1 MARIADIRQIEVPAR
16 TRDGGT
22 LVAWQQPDAPFAVAR
37 VFTVSAPANAV
48 RGDHAH
54 KRCAQLLV
62 SAAGNIRIDCYD
74 GTERKGFLL
83 DAPNKGL
90 LVPPGI
96 FATETYLGDG
106 ALLMVLCDQPYDET
120 DYLRGEDKFRAWI
133 AAEQN

>member
-22 LVAWQQPDAPFAVAR
+22 LVAWQQPDAPFAIAR
-37 VFTVSAPANAV
+37 VFTVSAPLNAV

-54 KRCAQLLV
+54 KRCTQLLI
-62 SAAGNIRIDCYD
+62 STTGSIRVDCYD
-74 GTERKGFLL
+74 GSERKSFLM
-83 DAPNKGL
+83 DEPNRSL

-96 FATETYLGDG
+96 FATETYLSDG

-120 DYLRGEDKFRAWI
+120 DYLRGEDSFRAWLTT
-133 AAEQN
+133 EQN